1 MHLLDSGKPP
11 NMFGLGVSTICTR
24 RKIYLNSLL
33 AGTSLG
39 LVFAAPHA
47 HGADEGPVREVVI
60 TGSAIEGVQD
70 PELSQLTQPLVE
82 TPQSVSVVSAEELAF
97 RGVDDLNDALR
108 SVPGISLGAGEFSWQ
123 GNTPIIRG
131 FAARGDMFLDGMRD
145 FGNYYRDAF
154 NIQQLEVLQGP
165 SSIFFGRGST
175 GGVINQSTK
184 RPTMLDVSSLTLAGG
199 TQDMFRAVAD
209 VNKPIEALGEGSAA
223 RIVGM
228 FHKSNVP
235 GRDVA
240 GFERYGVAPSLALGL
255 GTPTRLRANYFHQ
268 SDRNVPDYGLPWY
281 FGEGAPVPRNSFY
294 GFESDFQNTDADVLT
309 LRAEHDANEALSF
322 SAQIRYAHY
331 SRDFRITEVVLE
343 PATTLATPLDSVVL
357 NRNVWSGN
365 SVETALIA
373 QGSVTAD
380 FMTGGLAHSVV
391 IGIEGGRESSTPI
404 FQNSLGV
411 PDVGLL
417 TPDPSQPFTST
428 NTFTRFSADTEASS
442 FAVFAVDT
450 VDLAPKWEAT
460 LGFRWDYFDV
470 LYKGTNFL
478 PDGTVLS
485 DARIP
490 QTDKMPSYRAA
501 LLYKPTNNGTVY
513 ATFGTSF
520 NPSAESLT
528 QITSGRAF
536 GTENA
541 NIDPEEN
548 QSFEL
553 GTKWEMLAEALTF
566 SAAVFRIEKQNVRVP
581 DLDNPGFNMLGGKH
595 RVDGIQIQAVGHI
608 TAPWMLSAGYT
619 YLDSQV
625 VTSVAGGA
633 PVGSPLINTP
643 KHSVTFF
650 TEYIF
655 SNGFGVGGGAL
666 YQSERLAQNAS
677 TPVRRADG
685 FWTFEAMAKY
695 VFNEHIQMQL
705 NVYNLTDEY
714 YLEQL
719 HPWHVVPGAGR
730 SAQLSVKFTY

>member
-1 MHLLDSGKPP
+1 VGERVEESIMPGPQ
-11 NMFGLGVSTICTR
+11 NSTFRLCKKGIAAQ
-24 RKIYLNSLL
+24 LL
-33 AGTSLG
+33 AGTGLG
-39 LVFAAPHA
+39 LVLAAPHA
-47 HGADEGPVREVVI
+47 RAAEEGTVSEVLI
-60 TGSAIEGVQD
+60 TGSVIEGVQD
-70 PELSQLTQPLVE
+70 PALSQLTQPLVE
-82 TPQSVSVVSAEELAF
+82 TPQSISVVSAEELAN
-97 RGVDDLNDALR
+97 RAVGDLNDALR

-175 GGVINQSTK
+175 GGVINQSSK
-184 RPTMLDVSSLTLAGG
+184 RPTMLDVSSLTLAAGSNE
-199 TQDMFRAVAD
+199 TFRAVAD
-209 VNKPIEALGEGSAA
+209 VNKPLEALGEGSAA

-228 FHKSNVP
+228 WHKSNVP

-240 GFERYGVAPSLALGL
+240 AFERFGVAPSLALGL

-281 FGEGAPVPRNSFY
+281 FGEGAPVPRNNFY
-294 GFESDFQNTDADVLT
+294 GFESDFQNTEANVLT
-309 LRAEHDANEALSF
+309 LRAEHDPDENVSF
-322 SAQIRYAHY
+322 GAQIRYAHY
-331 SRDFRITEVVLE
+331 GRDFRITEVVLD

-357 NRNVWSGN
+357 NRNIWSGD

-373 QGSVTAD
+373 QADVTAE
-380 FMTGGLAHSVV
+380 FMTGGLAHAVV
-391 IGIEGGRESSTPI
+391 VGIEGGSESSTPI
-404 FQNSLGV
+404 FKNSLGV
-411 PDVGLL
+411 PNVGLL

-428 NTFTRFSADTEASS
+428 NSFIRLSADTDATS

-450 VDLAPKWEAT
+450 IDLSAKWEAT
-460 LGFRWDYFDV
+460 FGFRWDYFDV
-470 LYKGTNFL
+470 LYKGTNFS
-478 PDGTVLS
+478 PDGTLIS

-501 LLYKPTNNGTVY
+501 LLYKPRNNGTVY

-566 SAAVFRIEKQNVRVP
+566 NAAIFRIEKRNVRIP

-595 RVDGIQIQAVGHI
+595 RVDGFQIQAVGHV
-608 TAPWMLSAGYT
+608 TAPWMVSAGYT
-619 YLDSQV
+619 FLDSQV
-625 VTSVAGGA
+625 VTSVLGGA

-643 KHSVTFF
+643 EHSISLF
-650 TEYIF
+650 TEYSFPSGF
-655 SNGFGVGGGAL
+655 SMGGGAR

-695 VFNEHIQMQL
+695 VFNENIQMQL